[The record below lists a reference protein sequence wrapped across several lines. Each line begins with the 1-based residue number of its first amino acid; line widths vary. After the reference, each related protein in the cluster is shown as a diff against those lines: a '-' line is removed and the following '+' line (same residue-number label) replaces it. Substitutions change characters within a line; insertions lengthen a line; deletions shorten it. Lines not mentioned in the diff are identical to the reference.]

1 MKKHISVF
9 MLMVRYSFYRV
20 LGLLAVMATVEAG
33 LFWMTLKRGFS
44 QEGYGLEYVIDKS
57 HIAFVFF
64 IAFVIMDIFLISF
77 AGYEKMETHRYT
89 LMRLSVTRKEVYYL
103 QSIYNML
110 CYLLFWAM
118 QILIVILLGYLYV
131 KNAPAEY
138 VTGQTIFFAFYR
150 NSFLHSLLPFEDFPY
165 WIRNILLCF
174 ALGFMSAMYITE
186 ESKPKIYGVFWG
198 IAYTTFIGRLG
209 DYGLCIILGI
219 FAIACIM
226 VEIHRINKKEK
237 EEIAE
242 RMAEDSEVGSGNS

>member
-1 MKKHISVF
+1 
-9 MLMVRYSFYRV
+9 
-20 LGLLAVMATVEAG
+20 MAAVEAG
-33 LFWMTLKRGFS
+33 MFWMTLKRGVS

-77 AGYEKMETHRYT
+77 AGYEKIETHRYT
-89 LMRLSVTRKEVYYL
+89 LMQLSVTRKEVYYL
-103 QSIYNML
+103 QSIYNTL

-118 QILIVILLGYLYV
+118 QILIVMLLGYLYV

-165 WIRNILLCF
+165 WIRNILLCI
-174 ALGFMSAMYITE
+174 ALGLMSAMYLTE
-186 ESKPKIYGVFWG
+186 ESKPKRTYGAFWG
-198 IAYTTFIGRLG
+198 IAYVTFIGRVG

-219 FAIACIM
+219 FAIVCIM
-226 VEIHRINKKEK
+226 VEIHYINKKEK

-242 RMAEDSEVGSGNS
+242 RKEWDRYVRIT